1 MKIVILDGY
10 TLNPGDISWAGFE
23 TLGDITVYDRTP
35 PDKIIERSENAEIIL
50 TNKTIVNKKTL
61 EQLPK
66 LKYIGV
72 LATGY
77 NIVDV
82 KVANEKN
89 IIVTNI
95 PSYGTSS
102 VAQMV
107 FALLLELTQNVG
119 YHSNS
124 VQKGRWSES
133 EDWCYWDKPLI
144 ELDGL
149 TMGIIGFGRIGKA
162 AAKIANAFGMN
173 VIANDAVTIE
183 SPPDWIKIV
192 DQETIFRESDVISL
206 HCPLTNENKEF
217 VNSKKINL
225 MKKSAYIINTSRG
238 LLINEEDL
246 AHALNGKRIAGAGLD
261 VLSKE
266 PPDETN
272 PLLTAM
278 NCIITPHIA
287 WATKAARQRLMNIA
301 VENLETYLEGKA
313 QNVIT
318 IQK

>member
-1 MKIVILDGY
+1 MKIIILDGY
-10 TLNPGDISWAGFE
+10 TLNPGDISWTGFE
-23 TLGDITVYDRTP
+23 TLGDFIMYDRTP
-35 PDKIIERSENAEIIL
+35 PDKIIERSEDADIIL
-50 TNKTIVNKKTL
+50 TNKTIINKDTIK
-61 EQLPK
+61 QLPK

-82 KVANEKN
+82 NAANERN

-119 YHSNS
+119 HHSNS
-124 VQKGRWSES
+124 VKKGGWSKS
-133 EDWCYWDKPLI
+133 ENWCYWDKPLI

-149 TMGIIGFGRIGKA
+149 TFGIIGFGRIGKA
-162 AAKIANAFGMN
+162 TAKIANAFGMN
-173 VIANDAVTIE
+173 VITNDAVIIE
-183 SPPDWIKIV
+183 SPPGWVKIV
-192 DQETIFRESDVISL
+192 DQETIFRDSDVVSL
-206 HCPLTNENKEF
+206 HCPLTSANKHF
-217 VNSKKINL
+217 VNSVKINL
-225 MKKSAYIINTSRG
+225 MKKSAFLINTSRG

-246 AHALNGKRIAGAGLD
+246 AHALNSERIAGAGLD

-266 PPDETN
+266 PSDETN
-272 PLLTAM
+272 PLLTAN

-301 VENLETYLEGKA
+301 VDNLKSYLNGK
-313 QNVIT
+313 QVNVI
-318 IQK
+318 K

>member
-23 TLGDITVYDRTP
+23 TLGDFTMYDRSP
-35 PDKIIERSENAEIIL
+35 PDKIIERSKYAEIIL
-50 TNKTIVNKKTL
+50 TNKTIISK
-61 EQLPK
+61 EIIERLPK

-82 KVANEKN
+82 KAANQKN

-119 YHSNS
+119 HHSNS
-124 VQKGRWSES
+124 VRSGNWSKS

-162 AAKIANAFGMN
+162 TGKIANAFGMN

-183 SPPDWIKIV
+183 SPPDWVSMV
-192 DQETIFRESDVISL
+192 DQDTIFQESDVVSL
-206 HCPLTNENKEF
+206 HCPLTSANKHF
-217 VNSKKINL
+217 INSAKINL
-225 MKKSAYIINTSRG
+225 MKRSSFLINTSRG

-246 AHALNGKRIAGAGLD
+246 AHALNSERIAGAGLD
-261 VLSKE
+261 VLSEE
-266 PPDETN
+266 PPDNTN
-272 PLLTAM
+272 PLLSAK

-287 WATKAARQRLMNIA
+287 WATKSAMQRLMNIA
-301 VENLETYLEGKA
+301 VRNLKSYLNGK
-313 QNVIT
+313 QVNVIN
-318 IQK
+318 

>member
-1 MKIVILDGY
+1 MKIIILDGY

-23 TLGDITVYDRTP
+23 TLGDFTMYDRTS
-35 PDKIIERSENAEIIL
+35 PDKIIECSENAEIIL
-50 TNKTIVNKKTL
+50 TNKTIINKLTI

-82 KVANEKN
+82 KAANERN

-119 YHSNS
+119 HHSNS
-124 VQKGRWSES
+124 VRSGGWSES
-133 EDWCYWDKPLI
+133 EDWCYWDRPLI
-144 ELDGL
+144 ELEDL
-149 TMGIIGFGRIGKA
+149 TMGVIGFGRIGKA
-162 AAKIANAFGMN
+162 TADIARAFGMR
-173 VIANDAVTIE
+173 VIANDTGKTKSI
-183 SPPDWIKIV
+183 SDWVKMV
-192 DQETIFRESDVISL
+192 NQDTIFRESDAVSL
-206 HCPLTNENKEF
+206 HCPLTSDNKHF
-217 VNSKKINL
+217 INSAKINL
-225 MKKSAYIINTSRG
+225 MKRSAFLINTSRG
-238 LLINEEDL
+238 LLINEENL
-246 AHALNGKRIAGAGLD
+246 AHALNSERIAGAGLD
-261 VLSKE
+261 VLSEE

-272 PLLTAM
+272 PLLSAI

-301 VENLETYLEGKA
+301 VRNLKSYLSGKPV
-313 QNVIT
+313 NVIS
-318 IQK
+318 

>member
-1 MKIVILDGY
+1 MKIIILDGY

-23 TLGDITVYDRTP
+23 TLGDFTMYDRTS
-35 PDKIIERSENAEIIL
+35 PDKIIECSENAEIIL
-50 TNKTIVNKKTL
+50 TNKTIINKLTI

-82 KVANEKN
+82 KAANERN

-119 YHSNS
+119 HHSNS
-124 VQKGRWSES
+124 VRSGGWSES
-133 EDWCYWDKPLI
+133 EDWCYWDRPLI
-144 ELDGL
+144 ELEDL
-149 TMGIIGFGRIGKA
+149 TMGVIGFGRIGKA
-162 AAKIANAFGMN
+162 TADIARAFGMR
-173 VIANDAVTIE
+173 VIANDTGKTK
-183 SPPDWIKIV
+183 SNSDWVKMV
-192 DQETIFRESDVISL
+192 NQDTIFRESDVVSL
-206 HCPLTNENKEF
+206 HCPLTSDNKHF
-217 VNSKKINL
+217 INSAKINL
-225 MKKSAYIINTSRG
+225 MKRSAFLINTSRG

-246 AHALNGKRIAGAGLD
+246 AHALNSERIAGAGLD
-261 VLSKE
+261 VLSEE

-272 PLLTAM
+272 PLLSAK

-301 VENLETYLEGKA
+301 VRNLKSYLNGKPV
-313 QNVIT
+313 NVI
-318 IQK
+318 K

>member
-23 TLGDITVYDRTP
+23 TLGDFTVYDRTP
-35 PDKIIERSENAEIIL
+35 YEKIIERATDAEVIL
-50 TNKTIVNKKTL
+50 SNKTKIDKAMIN
-61 EQLPK
+61 QLPN

-82 KVANEKN
+82 KSANERN

-119 YHSNS
+119 HHSNS
-124 VQKGRWSES
+124 VSNGRWSKS

-162 AAKIANAFGMN
+162 TAKIANAFGMN
-173 VIANDAVTIE
+173 VIANNAVTIE
-183 SPPDWIKIV
+183 SPPDYVKIV
-192 DQETIFRESDVISL
+192 DQETIFRKSDIVSL
-206 HCPLTNENKEF
+206 HCPLTDENKEF

-246 AHALNGKRIAGAGLD
+246 TNALNSERIAGAGLD

-272 PLLTAM
+272 PLLTAK

-301 VENLETYLEGKA
+301 VENLKA
-313 QNVIT
+313 FLDGNLVNVIT
-318 IQK
+318 

>member
-1 MKIVILDGY
+1 MKIIILDGY

-23 TLGDITVYDRTP
+23 ALGDFTTYDRTP

-50 TNKTIVNKKTL
+50 INKTIINKDIL

-82 KVANEKN
+82 KAANERN

-95 PSYGTSS
+95 PSYGTCS

-119 YHSNS
+119 HHSNS
-124 VQKGRWSES
+124 VRGGGWSES

-162 AAKIANAFGMN
+162 TADIARAFGMK
-173 VIANDAVTIE
+173 VIANDTE
-183 SPPDWIKIV
+183 MTKLNSDWV
-192 DQETIFRESDVISL
+192 RMVEQDTIFRESDVVSL
-206 HCPLTNENKEF
+206 HCPLTSSNKHF
-217 VNSKKINL
+217 VNSAKINL
-225 MKKSAYIINTSRG
+225 MKKNAFLINTSRG

-246 AHALNGKRIAGAGLD
+246 AYALNNERIAGAALD
-261 VLSKE
+261 VLSEE
-266 PPDETN
+266 PPKEIN
-272 PLLTAM
+272 PLLSAK

-287 WATKAARQRLMNIA
+287 WATKSARQRLMNIA
-301 VENLETYLEGKA
+301 VKNLISYLNGKPV
-313 QNVIT
+313 NVIN
-318 IQK
+318 

>member
-23 TLGDITVYDRTP
+23 TLGDFTMYDRTS
-35 PDKIIERSENAEIIL
+35 PDKIIERSENADIIL
-50 TNKTIVNKKTL
+50 TNKTVINKDTI
-61 EQLPK
+61 EQLPN

-82 KVANEKN
+82 KAAHVRN

-107 FALLLELTQNVG
+107 FALILELTQNVG
-119 YHSNS
+119 HYSNS
-124 VQKGRWSES
+124 VKKGRWSNS
-133 EDWCYWDKPLI
+133 KDWCYWDKPLI

-149 TMGIIGFGRIGKA
+149 TLGIIGFGRIGKA
-162 AAKIANAFGMN
+162 TAKIANAFGMK

-183 SPPDWIKIV
+183 SPPDWLKIV

-206 HCPLTNENKEF
+206 HCPLTSANKHF
-217 VNSKKINL
+217 VNSVKINL
-225 MKKSAYIINTSRG
+225 MKESALLINTSRG
-238 LLINEEDL
+238 LLINEENL
-246 AHALNGKRIAGAGLD
+246 AHALNSERIAGAGLD

-272 PLLTAM
+272 PLLTAK

-301 VENLETYLEGKA
+301 VMNLKSYLNGKPV
-313 QNVIT
+313 NVIN
-318 IQK
+318 

>member
-23 TLGDITVYDRTP
+23 TLGDFTMYERTSL
-35 PDKIIERSENAEIIL
+35 DKIIEHSENAEIIL
-50 TNKTIVNKKTL
+50 TNKTVINKDTI
-61 EQLPK
+61 EQLPN

-82 KVANEKN
+82 KAANDKN
-89 IIVTNI
+89 IIITNI

-124 VQKGRWSES
+124 VSKGKWSKS

-149 TMGIIGFGRIGKA
+149 TFGIIGFGRIGKV
-162 AAKIANAFGMN
+162 AAKIANAFGMK

-183 SPPDWIKIV
+183 SPPDWLKIV
-192 DQETIFRESDVISL
+192 DQETIFRESDVVSL
-206 HCPLTNENKEF
+206 HCPLTSANKHF
-217 VNSKKINL
+217 VNSDQINL
-225 MKKSAYIINTSRG
+225 MKRSAFLINTSRG

-246 AHALNGKRIAGAGLD
+246 SNALNTERIAGAGLD

-272 PLLTAM
+272 PLLSAK

-287 WATKAARQRLMNIA
+287 WATKSARQRLMNIA
-301 VENLETYLEGKA
+301 VRNLISYLNGKPV
-313 QNVIT
+313 NVIN
-318 IQK
+318 

>member
-23 TLGDITVYDRTP
+23 TLGDFTMYERTSL
-35 PDKIIERSENAEIIL
+35 DKIIEHSENAEIIL
-50 TNKTIVNKKTL
+50 TNKTVINKDTI
-61 EQLPK
+61 EQLPN

-82 KVANEKN
+82 KAANDKN
-89 IIVTNI
+89 IIITNI

-124 VQKGRWSES
+124 VSKGKWSKS
-133 EDWCYWDKPLI
+133 EDWCYWAKPLI

-149 TMGIIGFGRIGKA
+149 TFGIIGFGRIGKA
-162 AAKIANAFGMN
+162 TAKIANAFGMK
-173 VIANDAVTIE
+173 VIANDAVSIE
-183 SPPDWIKIV
+183 SPPDWVKIV
-192 DQETIFRESDVISL
+192 DQETIFRESDVVSL
-206 HCPLTNENKEF
+206 HCPLTSANKHF
-217 VNSKKINL
+217 VNSEKISL
-225 MKKSAYIINTSRG
+225 MKRNALLINTSRG
-238 LLINEEDL
+238 LLINEGDL
-246 AHALNGKRIAGAGLD
+246 AHALNSERIAGAGLD

-266 PPDETN
+266 PPDGTN
-272 PLLTAM
+272 PLLTAK

-287 WATKAARQRLMNIA
+287 WATKSARQRLMNIA
-301 VENLETYLEGKA
+301 VRNLKSYLNGKP
-313 QNVIT
+313 QNVIN
-318 IQK
+318 

>member
-23 TLGDITVYDRTP
+23 TLGDFTTYDRTP
-35 PDKIIERSENAEIIL
+35 PDKIIERLENAEIIL
-50 TNKTIVNKKTL
+50 TNKTIINKDTI
-61 EQLPK
+61 EQLPE

-82 KVANEKN
+82 KAANEKN

-119 YHSNS
+119 HHSNS
-124 VQKGRWSES
+124 VRSGGWSES
-133 EDWCYWDKPLI
+133 EDWCYWDRPLI
-144 ELDGL
+144 ELDSL

-162 AAKIANAFGMN
+162 TADIARSFGMR
-173 VIANDAVTIE
+173 VIANDTGKTK
-183 SPPDWIKIV
+183 SNSDWVKIV
-192 DQETIFRESDVISL
+192 DQETIFRESDVVSL
-206 HCPLTNENKEF
+206 HCPLTSDNKHF
-217 VNSKKINL
+217 INSAKINL
-225 MKKSAYIINTSRG
+225 MKRSAFLINTSRG
-238 LLINEEDL
+238 LLIKEEDV
-246 AHALNGKRIAGAGLD
+246 ANALNSERIAGAGLD
-261 VLSKE
+261 VLSEE
-266 PPDETN
+266 PPGSTN
-272 PLLTAM
+272 PLLSAK

-287 WATKAARQRLMNIA
+287 WATKAARQRLMDIA
-301 VENLETYLEGKA
+301 VRNIKSFLNGKPV
-313 QNVIT
+313 NVIN
-318 IQK
+318 

>member
-23 TLGDITVYDRTP
+23 TLGDFTMYERTSL
-35 PDKIIERSENAEIIL
+35 DKIIEHSENAEIIL
-50 TNKTIVNKKTL
+50 TNKTVINKDTI
-61 EQLPK
+61 EQLPN

-82 KVANEKN
+82 KAANDKN
-89 IIVTNI
+89 IIITNI

-124 VQKGRWSES
+124 VSKGKWSKS
-133 EDWCYWDKPLI
+133 EDWCYWAKPLI

-149 TMGIIGFGRIGKA
+149 TFGIIGFGRIGKV
-162 AAKIANAFGMN
+162 AAKIANAFGMK

-183 SPPDWIKIV
+183 SPPDWLKIV
-192 DQETIFRESDVISL
+192 DQETIFRESDVVSL
-206 HCPLTNENKEF
+206 HCPLTSANKHF
-217 VNSKKINL
+217 VNSDQINL
-225 MKKSAYIINTSRG
+225 MKRSAFLINTSRG
-238 LLINEEDL
+238 LLINEKDL
-246 AHALNGKRIAGAGLD
+246 SHALNTERIAGAGLD
-261 VLSKE
+261 VLSQE

-272 PLLTAM
+272 PLLSAK

-287 WATKAARQRLMNIA
+287 WATKSARQRLMNIA
-301 VENLETYLEGKA
+301 VRNLISYLNGKPV
-313 QNVIT
+313 NVIN
-318 IQK
+318 

>member
-23 TLGDITVYDRTP
+23 TLGDFTMYERTSL
-35 PDKIIERSENAEIIL
+35 DKIIEHSENAEIIL
-50 TNKTIVNKKTL
+50 TNKTVINKDTI
-61 EQLPK
+61 EQLPN

-82 KVANEKN
+82 KAANDKN
-89 IIVTNI
+89 IIITNI

-124 VQKGRWSES
+124 VSKGKWSKS
-133 EDWCYWDKPLI
+133 EDWCYWAKPLI

-149 TMGIIGFGRIGKA
+149 TFGIIGFGRIGKV
-162 AAKIANAFGMN
+162 AAKIANAFGMK

-183 SPPDWIKIV
+183 SPPDWLKIV
-192 DQETIFRESDVISL
+192 DQETIFRESDVVSL
-206 HCPLTNENKEF
+206 HCPLTSANKHF
-217 VNSKKINL
+217 VNSDQINL
-225 MKKSAYIINTSRG
+225 MKRSAFLINTSRG
-238 LLINEEDL
+238 LLINEKDL
-246 AHALNGKRIAGAGLD
+246 SHALNTERIAGAGLD

-272 PLLTAM
+272 PLLSAK

-287 WATKAARQRLMNIA
+287 WATKSARQRLMNIA
-301 VENLETYLEGKA
+301 VRNLISYLNGKPV
-313 QNVIT
+313 NVIN
-318 IQK
+318 

>member
-10 TLNPGDISWAGFE
+10 TLNPGDISWIGFE
-23 TLGDITVYDRTP
+23 TLGDFTTYDRTH
-35 PDKIIERSENAEIIL
+35 PDKIIERSEDADIIL
-50 TNKTIVNKKTL
+50 TNKTIINRNTIK
-61 EQLPK
+61 QLSK

-82 KVANEKN
+82 EAANERN

-119 YHSNS
+119 HHSNS
-124 VQKGRWSES
+124 VRRGDWSKS
-133 EDWCYWDKPLI
+133 EDWCYWERPMI

-149 TMGIIGFGRIGKA
+149 TMGIIGFGRIGKSTA
-162 AAKIANAFGMN
+162 DIARAFGMK
-173 VIANDAVTIE
+173 VIANDTGTIK
-183 SPPDWIKIV
+183 SKSDSVKMV
-192 DQETIFRESDVISL
+192 DQDTIFSDSDVLSL
-206 HCPLTNENKEF
+206 HCPLTSANKHF
-217 VNSKKINL
+217 VNSAKINL
-225 MKKSAYIINTSRG
+225 MKKSAFLINTSRG
-238 LLINEEDL
+238 LLINEEHL
-246 AHALNGKRIAGAGLD
+246 AHALNSERIAGAGLD

-266 PPDETN
+266 PPDVTN
-272 PLLTAM
+272 PLLSAI

-301 VENLETYLEGKA
+301 VSNLKSYLNGKKV
-313 QNVIT
+313 NVIN
-318 IQK
+318 

>member
-10 TLNPGDISWAGFE
+10 TLNPGDISWSGFG
-23 TLGDITVYDRTP
+23 TLGDFTTYDRTP

-50 TNKTIVNKKTL
+50 TNKAIINKETI

-82 KVANEKN
+82 KAANERN

-119 YHSNS
+119 HHSNS
-124 VQKGRWSES
+124 VRNGGWSES
-133 EDWCYWDKPLI
+133 EDWCYWDRPLL
-144 ELDGL
+144 ELDDL

-162 AAKIANAFGMN
+162 AADIAKAFGMR
-173 VIANDAVTIE
+173 VIANDTGRTK
-183 SPPDWIKIV
+183 SNSDWVKIV
-192 DQETIFRESDVISL
+192 DQKTIFSESDVVSL
-206 HCPLTNENKEF
+206 HCPLTSDNKHF
-217 VNSKKINL
+217 INSEKINM
-225 MKKSAYIINTSRG
+225 MKRSAFLINTSRG
-238 LLINEEDL
+238 LLINEENL
-246 AHALNGKRIAGAGLD
+246 AHALNTERIAGAGLD
-261 VLSKE
+261 VLSEE
-266 PPDETN
+266 PPEDTN
-272 PLLTAM
+272 PLLSAK

-287 WATKAARQRLMNIA
+287 WATKAARQRLMDIA
-301 VENLETYLEGKA
+301 VRNLRSFLNK
-313 QNVIT
+313 QPVNLIS
-318 IQK
+318 

>member
-23 TLGDITVYDRTP
+23 TLGDFTMYDRTS

-50 TNKTIVNKKTL
+50 TNKTIINKETI

-82 KVANEKN
+82 KAANERN

-119 YHSNS
+119 HHSNS
-124 VQKGRWSES
+124 VRSGGWSES
-133 EDWCYWDKPLI
+133 EDWCYWDRPLI
-144 ELDGL
+144 ELDDL
-149 TMGIIGFGRIGKA
+149 TMGVIGFGRIGKA
-162 AAKIANAFGMN
+162 TADIARAFGMR
-173 VIANDAVTIE
+173 VIANDSGTTKSI
-183 SPPDWIKIV
+183 SDWVKM
-192 DQETIFRESDVISL
+192 
-206 HCPLTNENKEF
+206 
-217 VNSKKINL
+217 VN
-225 MKKSAYIINTSRG
+225 
-238 LLINEEDL
+238 
-246 AHALNGKRIAGAGLD
+246 
-261 VLSKE
+261 
-266 PPDETN
+266 
-272 PLLTAM
+272 
-278 NCIITPHIA
+278 
-287 WATKAARQRLMNIA
+287 
-301 VENLETYLEGKA
+301 
-313 QNVIT
+313 
-318 IQK
+318 

>member
-1 MKIVILDGY
+1 MKIINLDGY

-23 TLGDITVYDRTP
+23 TLGDFIVYDRTSS
-35 PDKIIERSENAEIIL
+35 DKIIEHSENAEIIL
-50 TNKTIVNKKTL
+50 TNKTFISK
-61 EQLPK
+61 EIIERLPK

-77 NIVDV
+77 NIVDI
-82 KVANEKN
+82 KAANQKN

-119 YHSNS
+119 HHSNS
-124 VQKGRWSES
+124 VRRGDWSKS
-133 EDWCYWDKPLI
+133 EDWCYWERPLI

-162 AAKIANAFGMN
+162 TGKIANAFGMN
-173 VIANDAVTIE
+173 VIANDAVIIE
-183 SPPDWIKIV
+183 SPPDWVKV
-192 DQETIFRESDVISL
+192 VNQETIFRESDVISL
-206 HCPLTNENKEF
+206 HCPLTSANKHF
-217 VNSKKINL
+217 VNSDNINL
-225 MKKSAYIINTSRG
+225 MKKSTFLINTSRG

-246 AHALNGKRIAGAGLD
+246 AHALNSERIAGAGLD
-261 VLSKE
+261 VLSEE

-272 PLLTAM
+272 PLLTAI

-287 WATKAARQRLMNIA
+287 WATKAARQRLMDIA
-301 VENLETYLEGKA
+301 VSNLKSYLNGK
-313 QNVIT
+313 QINVIN
-318 IQK
+318 

>member
-23 TLGDITVYDRTP
+23 SLGDFTVYDRTH
-35 PDKIIERSENAEIIL
+35 PDKIIEHSENAEIIL
-50 TNKTIVNKKTL
+50 INKTIINKITL

-82 KVANEKN
+82 NAADEKN

-119 YHSNS
+119 HHSNS
-124 VQKGRWSES
+124 VSNGEWSKS

-162 AAKIANAFGMN
+162 TAKIANAFGMN

-183 SPPDWIKIV
+183 SPPDWVKIV

-206 HCPLTNENKEF
+206 HCPLTSTNKHF
-217 VNSKKINL
+217 VNSVKINL

-246 AHALNGKRIAGAGLD
+246 AQALNSNRIAGAGLD

-301 VENLETYLEGKA
+301 VENLKSFLDGK
-313 QNVIT
+313 QVNVIR
-318 IQK
+318 

>member
-23 TLGDITVYDRTP
+23 TLGDFTMYERTSL
-35 PDKIIERSENAEIIL
+35 DKIIEHSENAEIIL
-50 TNKTIVNKKTL
+50 TNKTVINKDTI
-61 EQLPK
+61 EQLPN

-82 KVANEKN
+82 KAANDKN
-89 IIVTNI
+89 IIITNI

-124 VQKGRWSES
+124 VSKGKWSKS

-149 TMGIIGFGRIGKA
+149 TFGIIGFGRIGKV
-162 AAKIANAFGMN
+162 AAKIANAFGMK

-183 SPPDWIKIV
+183 SPPDWVKIV
-192 DQETIFRESDVISL
+192 DQETIFRESDVVSL
-206 HCPLTNENKEF
+206 HCPLTSANKHF
-217 VNSKKINL
+217 VNSDQINL
-225 MKKSAYIINTSRG
+225 MKRSAFLINTSRG
-238 LLINEEDL
+238 LLINEKDL
-246 AHALNGKRIAGAGLD
+246 SHALNTERIAGAGLD

-266 PPDETN
+266 PPDGSN
-272 PLLTAM
+272 PLLSAK

-301 VENLETYLEGKA
+301 VRNLKSYLNGKPL
-313 QNVIT
+313 NVIN
-318 IQK
+318 

>member
-1 MKIVILDGY
+1 MKIIILDGY

-23 TLGDITVYDRTP
+23 TLGDFIVHDRTS
-35 PDKIIERSENAEIIL
+35 PDKIIERLDDADIIL
-50 TNKTIVNKKTL
+50 TNKTFISK
-61 EQLPK
+61 EIIRQLPK

-82 KVANEKN
+82 KAASERN
-89 IIVTNI
+89 IFVTNI

-119 YHSNS
+119 HHSNF
-124 VQKGRWSES
+124 VGRGDWSKS
-133 EDWCYWDKPLI
+133 EDWCYWERPMI

-162 AAKIANAFGMN
+162 TADIARSFGMG
-173 VIANDAVTIE
+173 VIANDTGMTKSNSDLVNF
-183 SPPDWIKIV
+183 V
-192 DQETIFRESDVISL
+192 DQETIFSKSDVVSL
-206 HCPLTNENKEF
+206 HCPLTSDNKQF
-217 VNSKKINL
+217 INSIKINL
-225 MKKSAYIINTSRG
+225 MKRSAFLINTSRG
-238 LLINEEDL
+238 LLINEDDL
-246 AHALNGKRIAGAGLD
+246 AQALNSKRIAGAGLD

-272 PLLTAM
+272 PLLTAI

-301 VENLETYLEGKA
+301 VDNLKSYLNGNPV
-313 QNVIT
+313 NVIY
-318 IQK
+318 